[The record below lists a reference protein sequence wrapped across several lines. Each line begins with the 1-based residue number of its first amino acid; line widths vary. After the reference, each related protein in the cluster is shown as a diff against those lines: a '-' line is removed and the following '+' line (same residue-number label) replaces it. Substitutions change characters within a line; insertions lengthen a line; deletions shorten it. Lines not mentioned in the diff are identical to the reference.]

1 MEEEVLVLLALLL
14 LGGLSVLIR
23 RSGSSRRRAPAP
35 APAPVLHKVSD
46 PAVAHRLLIEADAHA
61 GFSTRPFL
69 PFFVELTKRRGGRRS
84 DNLGTAPYGPHW
96 HALRRNIT
104 AETLHPSRLGQL
116 APLQREAV
124 VDLVAALQSG
134 ARPVE
139 NLRDHLRAAVF
150 RVTAR
155 LCFGDGVDEGHVR
168 AVCSQVHGFLV
179 AIGVIFK
186 PPFAGSSMLAK
197 LAEWRYHGRLLA
209 FHARITELC
218 LPIVAARRRRE
229 HDDDLCRPYVDTLI
243 DLRVPE
249 GSKDGGRRA
258 LSDHEIIDLML
269 EFLSAGQGSMVSCL
283 EWTLAHL
290 VAQPEVQETLRC
302 EVEAEG
308 EAAVVPDRS
317 QQIRGM
323 PYMHAVILESLHMH
337 PPVPFALRL
346 VKPDAV
352 AAGDLFVQFLLGD
365 MGRDG
370 KPWKDP
376 DDFRPERFL
385 AGGEAEGVGPLP
397 GPKESRMMPFGA
409 GHRSCP
415 GMGLSMANI
424 KCFLAA
430 LVREF
435 EWAPPTNSA
444 VVDFTELDG
453 FIQTM
458 KKPLVVRVTRHTPSS
473 V

>member
-1 MEEEVLVLLALLL
+1 MELLVVLAVVLL
-14 LGGLSVLIR
+14 GLSVLIR
-23 RSGSSRRRAPAP
+23 RRSSSRCAPA
-35 APAPVLHKVSD
+35 AVVHKVSD
-46 PAVAHRLLIEADAHA
+46 AAVAHRLLIEEDAHA

-69 PFFVELTKRRGGRRS
+69 PFFVELAKKRGGRRS
-84 DNLGTAPYGPHW
+84 DNLGIAPYGPHW

-124 VDLVAALQSG
+124 VDLVAALQSAG

-290 VAQPEVQETLRC
+290 VAQPEVQEKLRR
-302 EVEAEG
+302 EVDGG
-308 EAAVVPDRS
+308 EADSS
-317 QQIRGM
+317 QQQLIRGM
-323 PYMHAVILESLHMH
+323 PYLHAVVLESLRLH
-337 PPVPFALRL
+337 PPAPL
-346 VKPDAV
+346 VMRHVHAADA
-352 AAGDLFVQFLLGD
+352 AAGMLVGAGGGTTPAAPPDLIVLFLLGD

-370 KPWKDP
+370 KTWTDP
-376 DDFRPERFL
+376 EEFRPERFM

-397 GPKESRMMPFGA
+397 GRKETTRMMPFGA
-409 GHRSCP
+409 GDRKS
-415 GMGLSMANI
+415 
-424 KCFLAA
+424 
-430 LVREF
+430 
-435 EWAPPTNSA
+435 
-444 VVDFTELDG
+444 VV
-453 FIQTM
+453 
-458 KKPLVVRVTRHTPSS
+458 
-473 V
+473 